1 MSARISLLT
10 TAREEGDKPASK
22 DRKKEEG
29 SGRTEAR
36 EGRRLGSYY

>member
-10 TAREEGDKPASK
+10 AAREEGDKSASK

-29 SGRTEAR
+29 GGRGEAL